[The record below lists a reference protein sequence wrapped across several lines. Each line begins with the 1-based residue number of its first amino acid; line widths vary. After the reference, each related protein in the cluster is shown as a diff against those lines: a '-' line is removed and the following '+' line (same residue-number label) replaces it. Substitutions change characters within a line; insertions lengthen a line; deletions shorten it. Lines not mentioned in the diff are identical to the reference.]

1 MFYAVWIGSLILVL
15 GAVFC
20 ITGIMRYYRYD
31 WSLWKKVLAIVGIVI
46 SCLIILGYI
55 ALPRILRELA
65 LA

>member
-20 ITGIMRYYRYD
+20 ITGITRFYRYD
-31 WSLWKKVLAIVGIVI
+31 WSLWKKVLAVVGIVI

>member
-1 MFYAVWIGSLILVL
+1 MFYYIWIGSLILVL

-20 ITGIMRYYRYD
+20 ITGIMRYYRYN
-31 WSLWKKVLAIVGIVI
+31 WSLWKKVLAVVGIVI

-55 ALPRILRELA
+55 ALPKILRELA